1 MLKRINDA
9 LPGLVLGILIW
20 GVLVQFAGVWFV
32 EDKLRY
38 SVGLWF
44 GIAVA
49 IGMAINLAVVIY
61 DSVSIGEAENANR
74 RIVAK
79 SVLRYA
85 IVVILFFILGYFN
98 LGNLFTAFLGVLGL
112 KMSAYMQPLFER
124 FSNKLSGRTD
134 AASCEDNS
142 ENSDKEVTL

>member
-1 MLKRINDA
+1 MLKRINNA
-9 LPGLVLGILIW
+9 LPGLVMGILIW
-20 GVLVQFAGVWFV
+20 GILIQFTGVWFV

-38 SVGLWF
+38 SIGLWF

-49 IGMAINLAVVIY
+49 IGMAVNLAVVIY
-61 DSVSIGEAENANR
+61 DSVSLGDSEHANR
-74 RIVAK
+74 RIIAK